1 MESERGEVKI
11 DRWGS
16 PVRTSSDACISA
28 INSYYEQFSPVLVK
42 KTQFLNYG
50 RNRSVILEASVHD
63 KDCVLG
69 NILAAHFL
77 YSSNSARASTH
88 LESARARLER
98 ATVYERAV
106 FEAVSSLFGSGR
118 DDDVAFEL
126 HKKLLKQFPKDLVS
140 LKRAQLLCFY
150 IGRPDLSLAL
160 VEQVLPQNREE
171 SYVYGMLSFP
181 LLELGRMSEASE
193 AAKKG
198 YEINPNDVWS
208 QHNLCHVFQYECDF
222 QEAVDFMKK
231 CSSSWHCCS
240 SFMYTHNWWHVAV
253 CYLESSSA
261 ITKVLEIYD
270 HNIWKELQKSD
281 VAYLEVYL
289 NALALLVRVYVRGP
303 MDAFGE
309 RLKILADCVM
319 DQSLWNLEWH
329 FDILAVWAL
338 ASTKREA
345 RAEDLLKTM
354 KSRIRLLN
362 SKKQLL
368 MQRGILLAE
377 VMFEY
382 GRGNYDSAFRL
393 LSPDFDS
400 KEYKMIG
407 ASDEQLDVFNE
418 VWYCILLHTGQYN
431 KAIEVLEKQVENR
444 HGIPFLWRLLERGYS
459 MAGRRQDAIL
469 AVKRASA
476 LEAAYS

>member
-1 MESERGEVKI
+1 MESEGGEVKI

-16 PVRTSSDACISA
+16 PVRTSSDDCISA
-28 INSYYEQFSPVLVK
+28 INSYYEQF
-42 KTQFLNYG
+42 LNYG
-50 RNRSVILEASVHD
+50 RNRSAILEASAHD
-63 KDCVLG
+63 KDCVLA

-77 YSSNSARASTH
+77 YSSDSARASIH
-88 LESARARLER
+88 LDSARARLEG
-98 ATVYERAV
+98 ATLYERAV
-106 FEAVSSLFGSGR
+106 FEAVSSLFGSDR

-150 IGRPDLSLAL
+150 MGRPDLSLAL

-171 SYVYGMLSFP
+171 SYAYGMLSFP
-181 LLELGRMSEASE
+181 LLELGRMAEASE

-222 QEAVDFMKK
+222 QEAVEFMKK

-270 HNIWKELQKSD
+270 HNIWQELQKSD
-281 VAYLEVYL
+281 VAYLE
-289 NALALLVRVYVRGP
+289 
-303 MDAFGE
+303 
-309 RLKILADCVM
+309 
-319 DQSLWNLEWH
+319 SLWNLEWH

-354 KSRIRLLN
+354 KSRIHLLN
-362 SKKQLL
+362 SKKQLI
-368 MQRGILLAE
+368 MQRGVLLAE

-382 GRGNYDSAFRL
+382 GRGNYDSAFGL
-393 LSPDFDS
+393 LSPDFDA

-418 VWYCILLHTGQYN
+418 VWYCILLQTGQYN
-431 KAIEVLEKQVENR
+431 KAIEVLEKQVEKR
-444 HGIPFLWRLLERGYS
+444 RGIPFLWRCWKEAIPWLAGKMLLLQQSEP
-459 MAGRRQDAIL
+459 
-469 AVKRASA
+469 A
-476 LEAAYS
+476 L

>member
-28 INSYYEQFSPVLVK
+28 INSYYE
-42 KTQFLNYG
+42 QFLNYG

-253 CYLESSSA
+253 CYVESSSA

-319 DQSLWNLEWH
+319 DQ
-329 FDILAVWAL
+329 
-338 ASTKREA
+338 
-345 RAEDLLKTM
+345 
-354 KSRIRLLN
+354 
-362 SKKQLL
+362 
-368 MQRGILLAE
+368 LAE

-382 GRGNYDSAFRL
+382 GRGNFDSAFRL

-459 MAGRRQDAIL
+459 MAGRHQDAIL
-469 AVKRASA
+469 ATKRASA